1 MWPDRRL
8 IDLVKTELP
17 IVQAPM
23 AGAMDAE
30 LVIAA
35 SQGGALGSLP
45 CAALSVE
52 KIREQMGDIGARAA
66 GPINLNFFC
75 HPALEDEPSR
85 QGHWLERLAPYYASL
100 GLDPRAATAA
110 TGRTPFDAA
119 SLDLV
124 LELKPAVV
132 SFHFGLPDAVMTGRL
147 KAAGIVVM
155 SSATTVAEAVWLERH
170 GVDAVIAQGAE
181 AGGHRGSFLAG
192 SVAAQPGTFALV
204 PQVVDAVRVP
214 VIAAGGIAD
223 GRGIAAAFALGAA
236 GVQIGTAYLRC
247 PEAKISAP
255 FRAALGTAAD
265 DSTVITNVMSGRPA
279 RGIYNKIMRE
289 LGPMSADAPA
299 FPHAAKALAPLRA
312 AAEARGSSDFS
323 ALWAGQSVALT
334 RAMPAADLTRSLAAA
349 GRKRLEELAR

>member
-1 MWPDRRL
+1 
-8 IDLVKTELP
+8 
-17 IVQAPM
+17 M

-45 CAALSVE
+45 CAALSIE
-52 KIREQMGDIGARAA
+52 KIREQVGTIGARAA

-75 HPALEDEPSR
+75 HPSVEDEPSR
-85 QGHWLERLAPYYASL
+85 QAHWIERLAPYYASL
-100 GLDPRAATAA
+100 GLDPRATTAA
-110 TGRTPFDAA
+110 AGRTPFDAA
-119 SLDLV
+119 MLDLV
-124 LELKPAVV
+124 LELRAAVV
-132 SFHFGLPDAVMTGRL
+132 SFHFGLPDAVTMGRL
-147 KAAGIVVM
+147 RAAGIMVM

-192 SVAAQPGTFALV
+192 SVVTQPGTFALV

-236 GVQIGTAYLRC
+236 GVQVGTAYLRC

-255 FRAALGTAAD
+255 FRAALGTASD
-265 DSTVITNVMSGRPA
+265 DSTAITNVMSGRPA